1 MKIRC
6 LLVDDEPLALSV
18 LEKYVNQVVDMKLIA
33 SCESAL
39 EAFQILQKHQVDL
52 IFLDIQMPELTG
64 LQFLRSLEKA
74 PKVIITTAYR
84 EYAFDGFDLDVL
96 DYLLKPISFE
106 RFLKAI
112 TKYYRI
118 ISPESLLKEKIINSP
133 ANSDQFILVKEKKSK
148 IKVPFNEILYIESIK
163 DYVKIVMTSRTVITK
178 MFISEIEQVLPDE
191 SFLRIHRSFIVPV
204 HKIDS
209 YSVNQ
214 VEIGKHEIPI
224 GRSYKNLV
232 VKRLDH
238 PTTTR

>member
-18 LEKYVNQVVDMKLIA
+18 LEKYISQVVDMEIVA

-39 EAFQILQKHQVDL
+39 EAFQVLQKHQVDL

-74 PKVIITTAYR
+74 PKVILTTAYR

-118 ISPESLLKEKIINSP
+118 ISPEALLKEKIVS
-133 ANSDQFILVKEKKSK
+133 AHVDSDQFILVKEKKSK
-148 IKVPFNEILYIESIK
+148 IKVPFKDILYIESIK
-163 DYVKIVMTSRTVITK
+163 DYVKIVMTHRTVVTK

-204 HKIDS
+204 NKIDS
-209 YSVNQ
+209 YSANQ
-214 VEIGKHEIPI
+214 VEIGEQEIPI

-232 VKRLDH
+232 VKRLDS
-238 PTTTR
+238 TTSSN